1 MSAFDVATRSV
12 VFWTGATLVILGV
25 DLMLLAL
32 GPH

>member
-1 MSAFDVATRSV
+1 MNAFDAATRNL

-32 GPH
+32 EPH